1 MIQTALDQPIVKM
14 AHSSNPA
21 MANPAMA
28 SLATHPAN
36 AEQARA
42 FTAPSSLSF
51 PGGAGDLTPP
61 SSEKDGQ
68 NLSGGSGANASVNG
82 QQHGGSTSAAANGV
96 NPATPAATPG
106 AVQGVS
112 GIVPTLQ

>member
-1 MIQTALDQPIVKM
+1 
-14 AHSSNPA
+14 
-21 MANPAMA
+21 MA

-68 NLSGGSGANASVNG
+68 NLGSASGANVNMSVP
-82 QQHGGSTSAAANGV
+82 QQGPSTSAAGNGV
-96 NPATPAATPG
+96 TPATPAATPA